1 MKGVVFHAAARD
13 EYKEAIHHYYSIDPD
28 LQAGFRA
35 EFRRHIGRIR
45 SNPLLYNVRKY
56 DVRRANFERFAFHYI
71 AYMIWKDQVVIV
83 AVGHSRKRP
92 FFWYRRPKEFRKTH

>member
-1 MKGVVFHAAARD
+1 MKAVVFHTAARE
-13 EYKEAIHHYYSIDPD
+13 EYKEAIRHYHSIDPD

-35 EFRRHIGRIR
+35 GLRSHIEQIR

-56 DVRRANFERFAFHYI
+56 NVRRANFERFAFYYI
-71 AYMIWKDQVVIV
+71 AYMIWKDQMVIV

-92 FFWYRRPKEFRKTH
+92 YYWYRRPKNFRDTH